1 MHLPAKESLE
11 QLAKAR
17 KLFIELFT
25 HGSLAVEI
33 YKPHKLDLQQPHTRD
48 ELYVVVAGSGKFFY
62 EGNTVEF
69 KPGDVLFAAAHKEH
83 RFLDFTDDFSTWVI
97 FYGPEGGEGNNE

>member
-1 MHLPAKESLE
+1 MHIPAQESLE
-11 QLAKAR
+11 QLAGAR

-33 YKPHKLDLQQPHTRD
+33 YKPYKLDLQQPHTRD
-48 ELYVVVAGSGKFFY
+48 ELYVVVAGTGKFFY
-62 EGNTVEF
+62 EGKTVAF

-83 RFLDFTDDFSTWVI
+83 RFLDFSDDFSTWVI
-97 FYGPEGGEGNNE
+97 FYGPEGGEMKGE